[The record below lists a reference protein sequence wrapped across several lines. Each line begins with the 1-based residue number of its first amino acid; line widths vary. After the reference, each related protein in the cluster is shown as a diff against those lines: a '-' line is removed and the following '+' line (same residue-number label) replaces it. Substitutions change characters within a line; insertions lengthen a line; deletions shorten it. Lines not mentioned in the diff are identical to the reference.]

1 MRGYKYILFILALL
15 VSASMRG
22 QYNPTNPTEPCVPTN
37 RYTLTLQAT
46 PSNAGSFN
54 VSSGTSY
61 TVGTNISLRAY
72 TNTNFTFSGWEL
84 DGEVIST
91 SSSFT
96 YTMPAK
102 NVTLVAHY
110 KYNPSNPSEPP
121 QPVSPPEYSTLQLAA
136 SPSAGGSFNISS
148 GNRYEVGTSVS
159 LKANTNANYAF
170 KNWTENG
177 EVISTASSFVYVMK
191 AGNPKLVANYS
202 YVPSSPGEPS
212 EPRLYHRL
220 TLQSNPSAG
229 GYFNV
234 ASGNEYQESS
244 SVHLQA
250 YSNQWYTF
258 LNWTQDGEVI
268 STSSSFYYTMPTTD
282 VTLVANY
289 RYDYTYQPSNPNEPG
304 GAAANNNIYGMT
316 ENGVRGQTIFYPVY
330 LENASTV
337 SGMVVDLQFPK
348 GFTVNIDDIQL
359 AGRASGHEMEVETLG
374 DNGFRFSLLGEDV
387 FEGSN
392 GKMFEVPVTIPD
404 TAMMG
409 HNYPVTLTHGV
420 IHGTDGSQTPISV
433 RSGYIYVEKVSED
446 GLYAKFSYDKL
457 QGRVK
462 FTNLSSGKAESYVWD
477 FGDGTTST
485 EKSPMHIYAKS
496 GYYTVTLTAKG
507 EVDTDVAQMEVLV
520 NDESSWK
527 VEGTFYLS
535 DEVSGVRHFTSA
547 ESLFK
552 FVNASPISGNIKIL
566 VKGNHTFNYPLTS
579 GNKQIWNNIL
589 SSLESYSFTLTFNK
603 WGAGRN
609 PIVRF
614 GQDGE
619 SIDAGLIKNIVDKG
633 HLFLCEGVD
642 LRWWGI
648 AFNPAK
654 IYELQN
660 QKIHSGQISEAVDLS
675 PISTELNFIWNIAEK
690 PQGVSGYKLSGERTI
705 PAMTIVNE
713 GEGDCNLTY
722 NIKGV
727 YNGTSFCEFTN
738 VITVT
743 PALVGLFSNL
753 SPENGTV
760 SESTKVTLNWN
771 RITNAV
777 YDVYLWNAAN
787 QPSKTPVVSGT
798 TDLQY
803 VSQNFCQNGNTY
815 KWLIVARNEIQEL
828 ISDTMTFSI
837 RSLPDLHV
845 YAVDCSEAVA
855 GEKITVQW
863 TVKND
868 GVGSTRQTRWNDY
881 VWLVTDVYGGTISS
895 TDGFSTN
902 KPQLLATVQNVKSLE
917 QGESYQNSVDITLEE
932 RVYGNYY
939 ILVTADMYSVTEIDW
954 SKIGGAVVNPYNPS
968 TDGSTYNHLYA
979 HTTASYNKLDEQY
992 ENANYSDNFFY
1003 KKIDIAVPHLA
1014 DLQVPS
1020 ITSFVIPTTEP
1031 VLGAAALAM
1040 RAGAV
1045 DANLTSSGEQLIT
1058 WEESYV
1064 PSPITAAGLRKSNAY
1079 YSGKK
1084 IAVKVTVANKGGE
1097 GSERHFRIVIYMSS
1111 SPDRD
1116 AAPLTT
1122 LGTISCNGNIPPGES
1137 KTYTFTHYMP
1147 YEWFGETYY
1156 HAYADID
1163 DAVYELANTVNNW
1176 GVGEKVDFL
1185 LCPGADFVPT
1195 QMTVPSVVSSAS
1207 SFDISYKVANKGAGI
1222 PYNSAW
1228 RDEIYISKK
1237 STGLDGSATLLTTVS
1252 QGGGFTKTIVGN
1264 PGGPVLLKPE
1274 EYKYEGDNYTKTIS
1288 VKPGALPSGVYYL
1301 YVKTDAT
1308 DLVYEHEGEENN
1320 IIRSEAI
1327 KFVLPD
1333 LTSELV
1339 SISEDTLS
1347 TGKTVALTWKLK
1359 NIGTGD
1365 IQNAKIKDI
1374 FYTTINQDGAGGS
1387 LLTTVENTVWIAA
1400 GAEKTLRTNITIP
1413 KDANL
1418 DGLRYVYLKTNTDN
1432 ILIEENKSNN
1442 QSAVKKT
1449 WFRYEKEPQA
1459 AVVPTVRGA
1468 NLYANNLSVSK
1479 VVKNGDQVVLTY
1491 TLHNN
1496 GDMDLKD
1503 EEVTQEVYF
1512 CPNYNFSLSNATKCT
1527 ITSQKGSTKNLKAGR
1542 AVTISLTFTVPDNL
1556 RGGHSYIHVFVD
1568 RGNVLGEKK
1577 TDDNHVYANTQVIGN
1592 LPDLTVVDFVL
1603 SDSLMTSENSTLK
1616 FTTQNVGEWDA
1627 AQSTSRIYLSSDNKY
1642 SSSDLQLSA
1651 LSTVAMKVG
1660 ATTSQTANFSVADK
1674 YTGNWYILICS
1685 DANGNN
1691 TELNED
1697 NNVMAIPVTILPS
1710 PLPDLAVSGIS
1721 TDEVLTSGQSIKIK
1735 STVTNVGKHATRS
1748 DKWSDTYYL
1757 SPSTVLNTQTATK
1770 LGSKTHVGALPV
1782 GGKYT
1787 NEVSFKIPPTLQGNF
1802 MLFVVSDAA
1811 NTITEENEN
1820 NSGCIPVYV
1829 NGSADTP
1836 ADLEISGI
1844 TAPSVI
1850 TAGDDITISYQLAN
1864 VGAFTANG
1872 TINDVIYLSKD
1883 NQWDMDDAMVGVVNG
1898 KMTIHPGNTA
1908 TRSVTGRITNIP
1920 EGNYYVIVK
1929 TNSTKTVAEKDDT
1942 NNTAVSIATSTVQ
1955 FKTIT
1960 LGSSATVNTSGYYKL
1975 EVPNGSEGMTVGFY
1989 LNHPEEATV
1998 GLYAA
2003 YESVP
2008 STAKYDYASSA
2019 MLKTQ
2024 QEVLI
2029 PKVKAGKY
2037 YILAQDNAALVN
2049 ATGNVF
2055 AESGSGSVA
2064 STLMTFSAEELFFG
2078 ATTLSITEGGT
2089 GGWVSTDVN
2098 GALFDSIMDFRLKLG
2113 EKVIPAEAVN
2123 YNGMTKSRVTFNLND
2138 AEVGDYD
2145 VVSELPDGTQATLP
2159 KGFKVIPGAS
2169 VGLGAKIDAPAVVRV
2184 GSYAPISVSYA
2195 NGGNTDIEIY
2205 RLMLVLDNGYLG
2217 TSIQDLERHQSVLYI
2232 DLGREHDSRGYT
2244 SIPPGE
2250 QRTINLFMYQTA
2262 QGSHLAI
2269 YLVK

>member
-1 MRGYKYILFILALL
+1 MRGCKYILFILALL

-22 QYNPTNPTEPCVPTN
+22 QYNPTNPTEPGVPTN

-84 DGEVIST
+84 DGEVVST

-102 NVTLVAHY
+102 NVKLVAHY

-121 QPVSPPEYSTLQLAA
+121 QPVSPPKYSTLQLAA
-136 SPSAGGSFNISS
+136 SPSAAGYFNISS
-148 GNRYEVGTSVS
+148 NNSYVVGTSVS
-159 LKANTNANYAF
+159 LRAYNNSNFVFT
-170 KNWTENG
+170 NWTENG
-177 EVISTASSFVYVMK
+177 EIISTSSSFVYVMK
-191 AGNPKLVANYS
+191 EGNPKLVANYT
-202 YVPSSPGEPS
+202 YVPSNPSEPS
-212 EPRLYHRL
+212 VPRLYHRL
-220 TLQSNPSAG
+220 TLGCNPSGG

-234 ASGNEYQESS
+234 SSGNEYQEGT

-268 STSSSFYYTMPTTD
+268 STSSSFYYAMPTSD
-282 VTLVANY
+282 VTLIANY
-289 RYDYTYQPSNPNEPG
+289 SYNYSYDPSQPSEPG
-304 GAAANNNIYGMT
+304 KPAEGNHIYGMT
-316 ENGVRGQTIFYPVY
+316 ENAVRGQTITYPVY
-330 LENASTV
+330 LENSSIV
-337 SGMVVDLQFPK
+337 SGMVVDLQFPT
-348 GFTVNIDDIQL
+348 GFAVDINDVRL
-359 AGRASGHEMEVETLG
+359 AGRAAGHELEVGALG
-374 DNGFRFSLLGEDV
+374 NNAYRFSLLGDESFD
-387 FEGSN
+387 GYN
-392 GKMFEVPVTIPD
+392 GKMFDLLVTIPD
-404 TAMMG
+404 TASMG
-409 HNYPVTLTHGV
+409 HNYPVILTHGV
-420 IHGTDGSQTPISV
+420 IHGTDGTQTPIAV
-433 RSGYIYVEKVSED
+433 RSGYIYVEKIIED
-446 GLYAKFSYDKL
+446 GLYARFSYDKL

-462 FTNLSSGKAESYVWD
+462 FTNLSSGNATSYLWD
-477 FGDGTTST
+477 FGDGSTST
-485 EKSPMHIYAKS
+485 EKSPLHIYAKS
-496 GYYTVTLTAKG
+496 GYYTVTLTTKG

-535 DEVSGVRHFTSA
+535 DEVSGVRHFTSV
-547 ESLFK
+547 ESLLK
-552 FVNASPISGNIKIL
+552 FINASPISGNIKIL
-566 VKGNHTFNYPLTS
+566 VKGNQTFNYPLTS

-609 PIVRF
+609 PIVGF

-619 SIDAGLIKNIVDKG
+619 SIDADLIKNIVDKG

-660 QKIHSGQISEAVDLS
+660 QKIHSGQISEAIDLS
-675 PISTELNFIWNIAEK
+675 PISTELNFIWTIAEK

-753 SPENGTV
+753 SPANGTV

-787 QPSKTPVVSGT
+787 QPSKDPVVSGT

-828 ISDTMTFSI
+828 TSDTMTFSI

-855 GEKITVQW
+855 GEKFTVQW

-868 GVGSTRQTRWNDY
+868 GVGSTGQTRWNDY

-939 ILVTADMYSVTEIDW
+939 ILVTADMYSVTDIDW

-968 TDGSTYNHLYA
+968 ADGSTYNHLYA
-979 HTTASYNKLDEQY
+979 STSASYNKLSERG
-992 ENANYSDNFFY
+992 EKANYSDNFFY
-1003 KKIDIAVPHLA
+1003 KKIEIAVPHLA
-1014 DLQVPS
+1014 DLQVPE
-1020 ITSFVIPTTEP
+1020 ITSFVIPTEEP
-1031 VLGAAALAM
+1031 VLGAAAAAT
-1040 RAGAV
+1040 RATAV
-1045 DANLTSSGEQLIT
+1045 ERSSSGEPLIT
-1058 WEESYV
+1058 WQESYV
-1064 PSPITAAGLRKSNAY
+1064 PSPITAAGLRKSNSY

-1097 GSERHFRIVIYMSS
+1097 NSEKPFRTVLYMSS

-1122 LGTISCNGNIPPGES
+1122 LGTISCKGNIPPGES

-1195 QMTVPSVVSSAS
+1195 QLAVPSVVSSSS

-1252 QGGGFTKTIVGN
+1252 QGGGFSKTIMGN

-1274 EYKYEGDNYTKTIS
+1274 EYKYEGDNYTKNI
-1288 VKPGALPSGVYYL
+1288 VIKPGTLPSGIYYL
-1301 YVKTDAT
+1301 YAKVDAS
-1308 DLVYEHEGEENN
+1308 DLVYEHQGEDNN
-1320 IIRSEAI
+1320 VICSEPIR
-1327 KFVLPD
+1327 FVLPD
-1333 LTSELV
+1333 LSSELV
-1339 SISEDTLS
+1339 SVSADTLS
-1347 TGKTVALTWKLK
+1347 TGQTVALTWKLK
-1359 NIGTGD
+1359 NVGTGD
-1365 IQNAKIKDI
+1365 IQNAKIKDS
-1374 FYTTINQDGAGGS
+1374 FYTGINQDGSAGQ

-1400 GAEKTLRTNITIP
+1400 GEEKTLRTNITIP

-1418 DGLRYVYLKTNTDN
+1418 NGLRYMFLKTNVGNT
-1432 ILIEENKSNN
+1432 LLEENSANN
-1442 QSAVKKT
+1442 LSLVKKV
-1449 WFRYEKEPQA
+1449 WFKYESEPVV
-1459 AVVPTVRGA
+1459 VVPTVRGA
-1468 NLYANNLSVSK
+1468 NLYADKLNMPAAAKAGKQVS
-1479 VVKNGDQVVLTY
+1479 LTY
-1491 TLHNN
+1491 TLLNN
-1496 GDMDLKD
+1496 GDVDLADK
-1503 EEVTQEVYF
+1503 EVSQEVYLSS
-1512 CPNYNFSLSNATKCT
+1512 NYSFSLSNATKC
-1527 ITSQKGSTKNLKAGR
+1527 IVTSQKGSSKSLKAGYS
-1542 AVTISLTFTVPDNL
+1542 VTITLTFDVPTDIV
-1556 RGGHSYIHVFVD
+1556 GGHKYVHVFAD
-1568 RGNVLGEKK
+1568 RENVLGEKR
-1577 TDDNHVYANTQVIGN
+1577 TDDNYLRGSINIEGNLADLTVTDFVLPDTLMTSENVTLKFTTKNIGEWDAVQSTTRVYLSADKSFNSNDTELSTQSVAAIKKGATVTNTATLNIADRNVGSWYILLRTDANANNSELDEGN
-1592 LPDLTVVDFVL
+1592 NVTAIPVTVLQSPLPDLTV
-1603 SDSLMTSENSTLK
+1603 
-1616 FTTQNVGEWDA
+1616 
-1627 AQSTSRIYLSSDNKY
+1627 NK
-1642 SSSDLQLSA
+1642 L
-1651 LSTVAMKVG
+1651 
-1660 ATTSQTANFSVADK
+1660 
-1674 YTGNWYILICS
+1674 
-1685 DANGNN
+1685 
-1691 TELNED
+1691 
-1697 NNVMAIPVTILPS
+1697 
-1710 PLPDLAVSGIS
+1710 S
-1721 TDEVLTSGQSIKIK
+1721 TDEVLTSGQTMKIK
-1735 STVTNVGKHATRS
+1735 TTIANIGKHATRS
-1748 DKWSDTYYL
+1748 NKWSDTYYL
-1757 SPSTVLNTQTATK
+1757 SPGTVLNTQTATK
-1770 LGSKTHVGALPV
+1770 LGSKTHVGSLAV
-1782 GGKYT
+1782 NGTYDS
-1787 NEVSFKIPPTLQGNF
+1787 EVSFTVPTTLQGNF
-1802 MLFVVSDAA
+1802 MLFIVTDAA
-1811 NTITEENEN
+1811 GAIIEENEN
-1820 NSGCIPVYV
+1820 NNSKCVSVYV

-1836 ADLEISGI
+1836 ADLVISGI
-1844 TAPSVI
+1844 TAPSMI
-1850 TAGDDITISYQLAN
+1850 TAGDDVAISYQLSN
-1864 VGAFTANG
+1864 VGDFTANG
-1872 TINDVIYLSKD
+1872 TINDVIYFSKD
-1883 NQWDMDDAMVGVVNG
+1883 NQWDMDDEMVGVVSG
-1898 KMTIHPGNTA
+1898 KLTIHPGN
-1908 TRSVTGRITNIP
+1908 SVTRTVKGRVTNMP
-1920 EGNYYVIVK
+1920 EGDYYIIVK
-1929 TNSTKTVAEKDDT
+1929 TNSTKTIAEKSDA
-1942 NNTAVSIATSTVQ
+1942 NNTAVSTTPSTLN
-1955 FKTIT
+1955 FKSIT
-1960 LGSSATVNTSGYYKL
+1960 LGSSASVSTSGYYKL
-1975 EVPNGSEGMTVGFY
+1975 EVPVGSEGMTVGFY
-1989 LNHPEEATV
+1989 LDHPEESSV

-2003 YESVP
+2003 YERVP
-2008 STAKYDYASSA
+2008 STAKYDFASSA
-2019 MLKTQ
+2019 LIKTQ

-2029 PKVKAGKY
+2029 PNVKAGKY
-2037 YILAQDNAALVN
+2037 YILAQDNAALIN

-2055 AESGSGSVA
+2055 SESGSSSSSV
-2064 STLMTFSAEELFFG
+2064 TPMTISVEQVFFG
-2078 ATTLSITEGGT
+2078 ATTLSITEGGA

-2098 GALFDSIMDFRLKLG
+2098 GALFDSIMDFRLKMA
-2113 EKVIPAEAVN
+2113 EKVIPAEAVT
-2123 YNGMTKSRVTFNLND
+2123 YNGMTQSRVTFNLND
-2138 AEVGDYD
+2138 AEVGTYD

-2159 KGFKVIPGAS
+2159 KGFKVIPGTS
-2169 VGLGAKIDAPAVVRV
+2169 VGLGAKIDAPSIVRI

-2232 DLGREHDSRGYT
+2232 DLGHEGNSRGYT

-2250 QRTINLFMYQTA
+2250 QRTINLFMYQTTNT
-2262 QGSHLAI
+2262 SSLTI
-2269 YLVK
+2269 YVVK